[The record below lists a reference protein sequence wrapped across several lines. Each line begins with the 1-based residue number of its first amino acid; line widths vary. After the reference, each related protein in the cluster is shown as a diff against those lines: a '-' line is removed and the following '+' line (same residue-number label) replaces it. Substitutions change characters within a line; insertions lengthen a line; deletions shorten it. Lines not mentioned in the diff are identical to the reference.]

1 MTQKIDG
8 HNLRE
13 IGRTAPLAV
22 STRDK
27 EMIYEPGQSCDMAI
41 NEIIEISGEA
51 IYHENREGQSA

>member
-1 MTQKIDG
+1 MDAICERSAAQ
-8 HNLRE
+8 HRWQL
-13 IGRTAPLAV
+13 

-41 NEIIEISGEA
+41 NEIIETSGEA